1 MLFVLVQTAACTDSD
16 RSSLLQVS
24 CLLMVDVISSS
35 SPPSCS
41 NTNSTELPLT
51 TCSTIQ
57 ELKALVLVKISG
69 KRHFAGLHSFFS
81 KSFSSSVCTKKN
93 KHLYTVKAFLFC
105 GTLAYAMWV
114 YHTHHNQRNKCNQD
128 LIPLFEGTEQG
139 IKWCSFP
146 CAWKESF
153 ALHLLDVK
161 LAEHPQIPKAT
172 YSEVKN
178 PHELHS
184 LVT

>member
-57 ELKALVLVKISG
+57 ELKALVLVKTSG

-81 KSFSSSVCTKKN
+81 KSFSTSVCTKK
-93 KHLYTVKAFLFC
+93 KKTSLYCKSFYFLWDTGLC
-105 GTLAYAMWV
+105 HVSLP
-114 YHTHHNQRNKCNQD
+114 HTSQPTQQMQS
-128 LIPLFEGTEQG
+128 G
-139 IKWCSFP
+139 
-146 CAWKESF
+146 
-153 ALHLLDVK
+153 
-161 LAEHPQIPKAT
+161 
-172 YSEVKN
+172 
-178 PHELHS
+178 PHS
-184 LVT
+184 PV